1 MQHSPSLRHDAA
13 DALDRDAGWHLR
25 RAARQLTQ
33 FLDESLAPSGVGAA
47 QFSLM
52 CLIASAPDDTMGAL
66 ADRAGLD
73 QSTLSRNVDH
83 LVKAGWA
90 EVVTA
95 ESDRRRRAVWLTESG
110 ARALETAMPYW
121 RRAQAAID
129 AGIGRSDDRG
139 PWSGGGS
146 ASRRDAQFCPV
157 THPVTKQHCD

>member
-73 QSTLSRNVDH
+73 QSTLSRNVDL

-110 ARALETAMPYW
+110 AWALETAMPYW
-121 RRAQAAID
+121 RCAQAAID
-129 AGIGRSDDRG
+129 AGIGRPKIKDLGAAVGALRG
-139 PWSGGGS
+139 LMPNSV
-146 ASRRDAQFCPV
+146 R
-157 THPVTKQHCD
+157 